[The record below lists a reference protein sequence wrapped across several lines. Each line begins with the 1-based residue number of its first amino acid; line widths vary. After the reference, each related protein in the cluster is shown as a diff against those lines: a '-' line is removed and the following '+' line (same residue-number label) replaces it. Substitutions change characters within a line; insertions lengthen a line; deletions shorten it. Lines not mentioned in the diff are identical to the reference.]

1 MAHGSIQSKVVMN
14 MASRIENIMENILGA
29 SHDVPEP
36 MSRTEKLLQ
45 QIFDKIFN
53 DKTSITITGKL
64 TAIDKGDGTVEL
76 KVGVM

>member
-14 MASRIENIMENILGA
+14 MASRLENIMENILGA

-45 QIFDKIFN
+45 QVINKIFD

-64 TAIDKGDGTVEL
+64 TATDKGDGTIEL

>member
-1 MAHGSIQSKVVMN
+1 MN
-14 MASRIENIMENILGA
+14 MASRLENIMENILGA

-45 QIFDKIFN
+45 QVINKIFD

-64 TAIDKGDGTVEL
+64 TATDKGDGTIEL

>member
-1 MAHGSIQSKVVMN
+1 
-14 MASRIENIMENILGA
+14 MASRLENMMENILGA

-45 QIFDKIFN
+45 QVINKIFD

-64 TAIDKGDGTVEL
+64 TATDKGDGTIEL

>member
-1 MAHGSIQSKVVMN
+1 
-14 MASRIENIMENILGA
+14 MASRLENIMENILGA

-45 QIFDKIFN
+45 QVINKIFD

-64 TAIDKGDGTVEL
+64 TATDKGDGTIEL